1 MIELLAFAV
10 AYGGPPEI
18 PHLIPHFALQGY
30 GPFDPIISNIKNFLR
45 SLALLGVLGGTAVK
59 ATAGVDT
66 DKHELSH
73 KIIGTCIFAFIFVSL
88 APGLYDLMFS
98 WTGK

>member
-1 MIELLAFAV
+1 MIELLALTV
-10 AYGGPPEI
+10 ASGGLPEVS
-18 PHLIPHFALQGY
+18 HWSPHFALQGY
-30 GPFDPIISNIKNFLR
+30 GAFDPIVSNIKNFLR

-73 KIIGTCIFAFIFVSL
+73 KIIGTCIFAFVFISL

-98 WTGK
+98 WAGK